1 MSTKKWRHEPAIA
14 LIPEYN
20 PPAPG
25 TPVWHRLVTAS
36 KVPALAGLSKWDT
49 PYSLW
54 AKATG
59 RVESDT
65 ADKKITELGDR
76 AEPMLLSYLE
86 TKLTAEQGETR
97 VRPGATFARPG
108 HLAWQA
114 TPDGIVYEGKRRTPY
129 ALVECKTDR
138 VGLEWGAPGTAEIP
152 PAYLAQCA
160 WQMHVTGL
168 ETVYVPALVNP
179 AIRLDVWI
187 VRWADVK
194 DTVPELAAAASAWEA
209 NVADDTPPA
218 LDGSPVTWE
227 TVRDMSPE
235 IDPDGSVVLDAWD
248 AAELIGARAAKKA
261 AEERLNLAQ
270 SATVTAA
277 AGARTILGPDG
288 TTLARLTARKT
299 RTGDYGKPFLQFT

>member
-14 LIPEYN
+14 LIPEHN

-25 TPVWHRLVTAS
+25 TPDWHRIVSAS
-36 KVPALAGLSKWDT
+36 KAPALAGLSRWDT

-59 RVESDT
+59 RTDGQPVNTEVTERGD
-65 ADKKITELGDR
+65 AIEPALLRWLEFKLTELG
-76 AEPMLLSYLE
+76 E
-86 TKLTAEQGETR
+86 TVR
-97 VRPGATFARPG
+97 VRPGATFAMPG
-108 HLAWQA
+108 HPSWQA
-114 TPDGIVYEGKRRTPY
+114 TPDGLVYEGKRRTPY
-129 ALVECKTDR
+129 ALVECKTAAN
-138 VGLEWGAPGTAEIP
+138 GGEWGEPGTAEIP

-168 ETVYVPALVNP
+168 RTVYVPALVNP
-179 AIRLDVWI
+179 GIRLNLWV
-187 VRWADVK
+187 VRWADVA
-194 DTVPELAAAASAWEA
+194 DTVDALCDAAAQWEHD
-209 NVADDTPPA
+209 VATDTPPA
-218 LDGSPVTWE
+218 LDGSTVTWE

-248 AAELIGARAAKKA
+248 AAELVEARAAKKA
-261 AEERLNLAQ
+261 AEERLLLAQ

-299 RTGDYGKPFLQFT
+299 RTGEYGKPFLQFT